1 MDEIASSHSRP
12 RKGELLA
19 ANPSPSIAPE
29 FANAIA
35 RDRVIPRLPLDASIR
50 AARCCGRHSR
60 NSVGGRRF
68 ADVTICDASLD
79 SVRD

>member
-35 RDRVIPRLPLDASIR
+35 RDRVIPRLPPRRVNPSGSVFWRQTLEKWRRWSPF
-50 AARCCGRHSR
+50 CGRDDL
-60 NSVGGRRF
+60 RR
-68 ADVTICDASLD
+68 CLGW
-79 SVRD
+79 RP